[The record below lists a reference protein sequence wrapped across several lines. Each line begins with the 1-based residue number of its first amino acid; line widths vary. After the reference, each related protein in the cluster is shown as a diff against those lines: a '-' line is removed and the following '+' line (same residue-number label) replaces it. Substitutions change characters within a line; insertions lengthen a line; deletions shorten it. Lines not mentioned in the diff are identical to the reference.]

1 MRDEQINDEFD
12 DVTKADESS
21 AAVATEEPD
30 SVDTAPSEWTGPRC
44 EKCEAPLKSEV
55 TVCRSCGWYPS
66 LGRFLEVDPNWESV
80 NDSPQLAAPAQQ
92 KSHLRVWFELLPKWS
107 YVIIASVLVIL
118 IESVIARFTTSGSLR
133 TTWSLLQMA
142 TGFLAASG
150 CHIFNFLVLAADD
163 ADVGVIDIIL
173 KPIKLW
179 MRAFHYLP
187 KRLWVSNLAISGVT
201 AIAASFLIIDGIP
214 YERLW
219 DWGFEPPAKQEL
231 LGAVMDRVK
240 KVESQKEQS
249 LEEAIGDFA
258 GEAGADEV
266 APAKPRQKADCVIL
280 GYQLDKE
287 GRLNDL
293 ILGTNYLARLVYAG
307 RVNPE
312 MSEDERSRLLKLL
325 KPIRTH
331 EPLIPIESDTTK
343 WVKPKYACRVTYDTK
358 ERGRLQGIQWDR
370 LLGQIGPRQKQ
381 KK

>member
-1 MRDEQINDEFD
+1 MRDEQIDDQFD
-12 DVTKADESS
+12 DLTEADEIS

-80 NDSPQLAAPAQQ
+80 NDSSQPAAPAPQ
-92 KSHLRVWFELLPKWS
+92 KSHLRVWFDLLPKWS
-107 YVIIASVLVIL
+107 YVIIASVLTIIV
-118 IESVIARFTTSGSLR
+118 ESVIARFTTSGSLR

-142 TGFLAASG
+142 AGFLAASG

-201 AIAASFLIIDGIP
+201 AIVASFLIIDGIP

-240 KVESQKEQS
+240 KVESAKEQS

-258 GEAGADEV
+258 GEAGADEG
-266 APAKPRQKADCVIL
+266 APAKPRLKADCVIL

-312 MSEDERSRLLKLL
+312 MSEDERTRLLKLL
-325 KPIRTH
+325 KAIRTH

-370 LLGQIGPRQKQ
+370 LLGQIGPKQ

>member
-1 MRDEQINDEFD
+1 M
-12 DVTKADESS
+12 
-21 AAVATEEPD
+21 AA
-30 SVDTAPSEWTGPRC
+30 
-44 EKCEAPLKSEV
+44 
-55 TVCRSCGWYPS
+55 
-66 LGRFLEVDPNWESV
+66 
-80 NDSPQLAAPAQQ
+80 
-92 KSHLRVWFELLPKWS
+92 
-107 YVIIASVLVIL
+107 
-118 IESVIARFTTSGSLR
+118 
-133 TTWSLLQMA
+133 
-142 TGFLAASG
+142 GFLAASG

-258 GEAGADEV
+258 GEAGCGRSGAGQT
-266 APAKPRQKADCVIL
+266 AQKADCVIL

-287 GRLNDL
+287 GRLNDV

-312 MSEDERSRLLKLL
+312 MSEDERSRLLKML
-325 KPIRTH
+325 KAIRTH

-370 LLGQIGPRQKQ
+370 LLGQIGPKP

>member
-1 MRDEQINDEFD
+1 MRDEQIDDQFD
-12 DVTKADESS
+12 DVTE
-21 AAVATEEPD
+21 AAEHFRPPWRRKSQTG
-30 SVDTAPSEWTGPRC
+30 VDTAPSEWTGPRC

-80 NDSPQLAAPAQQ
+80 NDSSQPAAPAPQ

-107 YVIIASVLVIL
+107 YVIIASVLVI
-118 IESVIARFTTSGSLR
+118 IVESVIARFTTSGSLR

-142 TGFLAASG
+142 AGFLAASG

-312 MSEDERSRLLKLL
+312 MSEDERTRLLKML
-325 KPIRTH
+325 KAIRTH

-370 LLGQIGPRQKQ
+370 LLGQIGPKQ

>member
-1 MRDEQINDEFD
+1 MRDEQLDDQFD
-12 DVTKADESS
+12 DVTNPVQISS
-21 AAVATEEPD
+21 AVATEEPEAID
-30 SVDTAPSEWTGPRC
+30 DTAHSEWTGARC
-44 EKCEAPLKSEV
+44 EKCAAPMKSEV

-66 LGRFLEVDPNWESV
+66 LGRFLEVDPNWETQT
-80 NDSPQLAAPAQQ
+80 DSSQPVSAAPQ
-92 KSHLRVWFELLPKWS
+92 KSHLRVWFDLLPRWS
-107 YVIIASVLVIL
+107 WVIIASVFVII
-118 IESVIARFTTSGSLR
+118 IESVIARFTTSGSQR

-142 TGFLAASG
+142 AGFLATSG

-249 LEEAIGDFA
+249 LEEAIGEFA
-258 GEAGADEV
+258 GEASADEA

-331 EPLIPIESDTTK
+331 EPLISIESDTTK

-370 LLGQIGPRQKQ
+370 LLGQIGPKQ